1 MPEPLL
7 STVLSAVVFLLL
19 AALILQLKRC
29 RQLKLRFGKLEI
41 QFEETQRPAES
52 FSEDLILAERDFQE
66 SVVKQGHDIPERYR
80 YIRAMARQGMSA
92 TQIATILKVGE
103 EEAEQ
108 IIRLAR
114 LKSAA

>member
-7 STVLSAVVFLLL
+7 STVLSAVVLLL
-19 AALILQLKRC
+19 VVSLLQLKRC
-29 RQLKLRFGKLEI
+29 RKLKQQIGQLEI
-41 QFEETQRPAES
+41 QLEEANRPAEC
-52 FSEDLILAERDFQE
+52 FSEDLSMAERDFQE
-66 SVVKQGHDIPERYR
+66 PEVRHEQDMPDRYR
-80 YIRAMARQGMSA
+80 YIRAMARQGMNA

-108 IIRLAR
+108 IVRLAR